1 MQTKLRL
8 GGYKYKHNRYR
19 NTNTTMA
26 ETQYIISIEI
36 QIHREANNYLVLLK
50 TQIDH
55 QCIPATGRGRLLPKP

>member
-55 QCIPATGRGRLLPKP
+55 QCIPVTGRGRLLPKP